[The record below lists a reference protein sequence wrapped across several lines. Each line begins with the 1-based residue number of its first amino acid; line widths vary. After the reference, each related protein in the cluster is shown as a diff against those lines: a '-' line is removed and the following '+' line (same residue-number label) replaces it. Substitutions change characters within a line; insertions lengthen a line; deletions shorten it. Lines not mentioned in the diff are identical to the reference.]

1 MKKVIISI
9 CIMVSLMGVFVN
21 VNASEDQE
29 MITSNQVLEDG
40 FLEETEEEEF
50 LNFSTKVNV
59 DWTVK
64 PQILKRSKG
73 FTKKAGSII
82 YINLKIFPHKKVRIG
97 VIKGG
102 KVKKYYEVTTGL
114 EKEIPVK
121 DTDTYSVFVQNMTN
135 STINAKGS
143 YIQ

>member
-82 YINLKIFPHKKVRIG
+82 YINLKIFRTIVNNLKNCLTIEHEVDNDTLRI
-97 VIKGG
+97 ILNERKQQLEALNLN
-102 KVKKYYEVTTGL
+102 KKYSNL
-114 EKEIPVK
+114 VK
-121 DTDTYSVFVQNMTN
+121 IMLLLF
-135 STINAKGS
+135 
-143 YIQ
+143 

>member
-73 FTKKAGSII
+73 FT
-82 YINLKIFPHKKVRIG
+82 IFPHKKVRIG

-143 YIQ
+143 YIK

>member
-1 MKKVIISI
+1 
-9 CIMVSLMGVFVN
+9 
-21 VNASEDQE
+21 

-102 KVKKYYEVTTGL
+102 KVKKSCVQSKTNFQIWNTGTF
-114 EKEIPVK
+114 IRC
-121 DTDTYSVFVQNMTN
+121 
-135 STINAKGS
+135 
-143 YIQ
+143 

>member
-1 MKKVIISI
+1 
-9 CIMVSLMGVFVN
+9 MGVFVN

-73 FTKKAGSII
+73 FTK
-82 YINLKIFPHKKVRIG
+82 IFPHKKVRIG

-143 YIQ
+143 YIK

>member
-40 FLEETEEEEF
+40 FLEEKEF

-143 YIQ
+143 YIK

>member
-1 MKKVIISI
+1 
-9 CIMVSLMGVFVN
+9 MGVFVN

-64 PQILKRSKG
+64 PQIL
-73 FTKKAGSII
+73 KKAGSII

-143 YIQ
+143 YIK

>member
-102 KVKKYYEVTTGL
+102 KVTTGL

-143 YIQ
+143 YIK

>member
-1 MKKVIISI
+1 MNNQDYYNKEYVPQVNKIGKITGY
-9 CIMVSLMGVFVN
+9 LGV
-21 VNASEDQE
+21 
-29 MITSNQVLEDG
+29 L
-40 FLEETEEEEF
+40 
-50 LNFSTKVNV
+50 
-59 DWTVK
+59 
-64 PQILKRSKG
+64 
-73 FTKKAGSII
+73 
-82 YINLKIFPHKKVRIG
+82 HKKVRIG

-143 YIQ
+143 YIK

>member
-1 MKKVIISI
+1 MYNGEFNGGFCKCKCIRRSGNDNFKPGVGRWIS
-9 CIMVSLMGVFVN
+9 
-21 VNASEDQE
+21 
-29 MITSNQVLEDG
+29 
-40 FLEETEEEEF
+40 EEEEF

-143 YIQ
+143 YIK

>member
-1 MKKVIISI
+1 
-9 CIMVSLMGVFVN
+9 MGVFVN

-102 KVKKYYEVTTGL
+102 KVKKIHSHSISSNDGGRDDNVWISASRCFGKSGKRIYHCN
-114 EKEIPVK
+114 KR
-121 DTDTYSVFVQNMTN
+121 
-135 STINAKGS
+135 
-143 YIQ
+143 

>member
-82 YINLKIFPHKKVRIG
+82 YINLKIIPHKKVG

-143 YIQ
+143 YIK

>member
-9 CIMVSLMGVFVN
+9 CIMISAMGFFVN
-21 VNASEDQE
+21 VNASENQE

-40 FLEETEEEEF
+40 FLEEIEEE
-50 LNFSTKVNV
+50 LSNFSTKVNV
-59 DWTVK
+59 DWAVK
-64 PQILKRSKG
+64 PQILKRSKS

-82 YINLKIFPHKKVRIG
+82 YINLKIYPHKKVRIG

-143 YIQ
+143 YIR

>member
-40 FLEETEEEEF
+40 FLEETKKNF
-50 LNFSTKVNV
+50 NFSTKVNV

-73 FTKKAGSII
+73 LQKKQ
-82 YINLKIFPHKKVRIG
+82 V
-97 VIKGG
+97 V
-102 KVKKYYEVTTGL
+102 
-114 EKEIPVK
+114 
-121 DTDTYSVFVQNMTN
+121 
-135 STINAKGS
+135 
-143 YIQ
+143 

>member
-1 MKKVIISI
+1 MYNGEFNGGFCKCKCIRRSGNDNFKPGVGRWISRR
-9 CIMVSLMGVFVN
+9 N
-21 VNASEDQE
+21 
-29 MITSNQVLEDG
+29 
-40 FLEETEEEEF
+40 
-50 LNFSTKVNV
+50 STKVNV

-143 YIQ
+143 YIK

>member
-1 MKKVIISI
+1 
-9 CIMVSLMGVFVN
+9 MGVFVN

-82 YINLKIFPHKKVRIG
+82 YINLKIFPLKKVRIG

-143 YIQ
+143 YIK

>member
-50 LNFSTKVNV
+50 LNL

-143 YIQ
+143 YIK

>member
-1 MKKVIISI
+1 MYNGEFNGGFCKCKCIRRSGNDNFKPGVGRWISRRNWRRRI
-9 CIMVSLMGVFVN
+9 FKFFNKSKCGLDC
-21 VNASEDQE
+21 E
-29 MITSNQVLEDG
+29 
-40 FLEETEEEEF
+40 
-50 LNFSTKVNV
+50 
-59 DWTVK
+59 

-143 YIQ
+143 YIK

>member
-1 MKKVIISI
+1 MYNGEFNGGFCKCK
-9 CIMVSLMGVFVN
+9 CIRRSGNDNFTAPN
-21 VNASEDQE
+21 KNE
-29 MITSNQVLEDG
+29 VLEDG

-143 YIQ
+143 YIK

>member
-1 MKKVIISI
+1 M
-9 CIMVSLMGVFVN
+9 
-21 VNASEDQE
+21 
-29 MITSNQVLEDG
+29 
-40 FLEETEEEEF
+40 
-50 LNFSTKVNV
+50 
-59 DWTVK
+59 K

-143 YIQ
+143 YIK

>member
-1 MKKVIISI
+1 
-9 CIMVSLMGVFVN
+9 MGVFVN

-102 KVKKYYEVTTGL
+102 KLRSIMKLLQGWKKKY
-114 EKEIPVK
+114 
-121 DTDTYSVFVQNMTN
+121 Q
-135 STINAKGS
+135 
-143 YIQ
+143 

>member
-82 YINLKIFPHKKVRIG
+82 YINLKNFSTKSLNWSNQRW
-97 VIKGG
+97 

-143 YIQ
+143 YIK

>member
-64 PQILKRSKG
+64 PDRKSTRL
-73 FTKKAGSII
+73 
-82 YINLKIFPHKKVRIG
+82 
-97 VIKGG
+97 
-102 KVKKYYEVTTGL
+102 
-114 EKEIPVK
+114 
-121 DTDTYSVFVQNMTN
+121 N
-135 STINAKGS
+135 SSHEPSSRMPSSA
-143 YIQ
+143 

>member
-1 MKKVIISI
+1 
-9 CIMVSLMGVFVN
+9 MGGFVN

-102 KVKKYYEVTTGL
+102 KVKKYYTLFPVVCL
-114 EKEIPVK
+114 RFVNVPIP
-121 DTDTYSVFVQNMTN
+121 YSVL
-135 STINAKGS
+135 AKKIRFLL
-143 YIQ
+143 Y

>member
-1 MKKVIISI
+1 
-9 CIMVSLMGVFVN
+9 MGVFVN

-50 LNFSTKVNV
+50 LNFSTKVNG

-82 YINLKIFPHKKVRIG
+82 YINLKIFPHKKVQPRSPEYT
-97 VIKGG
+97 VRDSLP
-102 KVKKYYEVTTGL
+102 EAGL
-114 EKEIPVK
+114 RSSERE
-121 DTDTYSVFVQNMTN
+121 NLH
-135 STINAKGS
+135 
-143 YIQ
+143 

>member
-1 MKKVIISI
+1 
-9 CIMVSLMGVFVN
+9 MVSLMGVFVN

-64 PQILKRSKG
+64 P
-73 FTKKAGSII
+73 
-82 YINLKIFPHKKVRIG
+82 
-97 VIKGG
+97 
-102 KVKKYYEVTTGL
+102 
-114 EKEIPVK
+114 
-121 DTDTYSVFVQNMTN
+121 
-135 STINAKGS
+135 
-143 YIQ
+143 

>member
-1 MKKVIISI
+1 
-9 CIMVSLMGVFVN
+9 MGVFVN

-82 YINLKIFPHKKVRIG
+82 YINLKIFRIG

-143 YIQ
+143 YIK

>member
-1 MKKVIISI
+1 MYNGEFN
-9 CIMVSLMGVFVN
+9 GVFVN

-59 DWTVK
+59 DWTV
-64 PQILKRSKG
+64 KG

-121 DTDTYSVFVQNMTN
+121 DTDTYSVFV
-135 STINAKGS
+135 
-143 YIQ
+143 